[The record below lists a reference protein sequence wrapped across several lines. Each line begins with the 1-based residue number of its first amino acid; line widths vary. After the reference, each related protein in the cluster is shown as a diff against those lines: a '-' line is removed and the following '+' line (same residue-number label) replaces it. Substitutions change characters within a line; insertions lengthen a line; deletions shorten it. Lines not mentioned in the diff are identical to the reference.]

1 MNKSTIAAWT
11 LAAVVITTGSVTA
24 FAREHETS
32 KEEKVAYHSSIQVP
46 AGHGSLAEWRKLAKI
61 SKADAV
67 LAAKRAVAGKVMET
81 KLENEAQNLVYTVE
95 IRSGGRTSEVI
106 VDAGTG
112 KVLASGAEQ

>member
-11 LAAVVITTGSVTA
+11 LAAVVITTGGVTA
-24 FAREHETS
+24 FASETQ
-32 KEEKVAYHSSIQVP
+32 EEKVAYHSSIQVP
-46 AGHGSLAEWRKLAKI
+46 AGHVSQVEWRKLAKI
-61 SKADAV
+61 SKADAIR
-67 LAAKRAVAGKVMET
+67 AAKSAVAGNVMET

-95 IRSGGRTSEVI
+95 IRSGRKTTEVI